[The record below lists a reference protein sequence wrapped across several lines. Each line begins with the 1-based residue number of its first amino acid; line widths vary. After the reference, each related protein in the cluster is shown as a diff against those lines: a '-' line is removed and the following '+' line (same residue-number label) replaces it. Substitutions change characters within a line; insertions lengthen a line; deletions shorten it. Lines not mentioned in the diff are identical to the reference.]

1 VGGSDNR
8 PERGTAAGAA
18 DAYRAEIGS
27 DPAEVEAVRTA
38 VRRLAAEGRFADR
51 AQDLELALAEIV
63 ANAQEHGLPPVRVRA
78 WLDGRLVVEVTDAG
92 EGFDADTRVPDRP
105 PSHGGHR
112 GRGLWI
118 ARQLVDV
125 MDVRASPDG
134 TTVRLELSPEPHIG
148 A

>member
-1 VGGSDNR
+1 MGGTDNG
-8 PERGTAAGAA
+8 PVRGG
-18 DAYRAEIGS
+18 DGYSVDLGR
-27 DPAEVEAVRTA
+27 DPAEVEAVRA
-38 VRRLAAEGRFADR
+38 AIRRMAMEGRFADR
-51 AQDLELALAEIV
+51 AHDLELAFAEIV
-63 ANAQEHGLPPVRVRA
+63 ANAQEHGRPPVRVRA

-92 EGFDADTRVPDRP
+92 AGFDPGELVPDRP
-105 PSHGGHR
+105 PSHAGHR

-125 MDVRASPDG
+125 MDVRASPTG